1 MTCPVAQP
9 REGRASPLELMTLSI
24 CNYAPSNQF
33 CPRTTSKLRRE
44 PIETCLLRR
53 EPRQDNEISFLSAFF
68 HALECLP

>member
-9 REGRASPLELMTLSI
+9 RAGRESPLELMTLSI
-24 CNYAPSNQF
+24 CNFAPSNQF

-44 PIETCLLRR
+44 PIGTGLLRP

-68 HALECLP
+68 QALECVP